1 MQRELAKIVHVGVL
15 LVDQQHSEPIGD
27 RCVQL
32 DLGGVEVLR
41 PRGRKHMQYAFSV
54 EDRDRREV
62 TSRSLDDKVGCDRH
76 HHPAHIP
83 GEESTVRGDAEDAAC
98 WRVLGEFL
106 LAEMAVEPSGCHIDR
121 NRRPAAQLDPTG
133 EQHHPRIPVHRG
145 CLVDQRQGRGDDR
158 DTVDDVWRHC
168 AHVRMSRPHDVA
180 EHPDLRAVQR
190 LHNRPCSHDEYH
202 TLRISCCATFDAT
215 LYAKWT
221 PVAPPAVEVAP
232 TTTTTVAPTTTTTVA
247 PTTTTTVAPTT
258 TTTVAPTTTTTV
270 APSVAVIPPAVA
282 VVVALPLASTPLVAD
297 RPLSAGGE
305 VSVTFS
311 GFVPGEFVQLIVA
324 STPRVIGSGYADSK
338 GIVTLTGNMP
348 VGLASGSH
356 TLAVFAPVSGIGFKQ
371 PITVTRVTVT
381 AKNLYTARTLA
392 KRLGISVVSS
402 NAKVTM
408 TVASSSKKNCAV
420 VAANLKA
427 LKAGNCVVTFTVQ
440 EPKPANG
447 KQPKA
452 TKSIKTLVVKQ

>member
-1 MQRELAKIVHVGVL
+1 M
-15 LVDQQHSEPIGD
+15 
-27 RCVQL
+27 
-32 DLGGVEVLR
+32 
-41 PRGRKHMQYAFSV
+41 
-54 EDRDRREV
+54 
-62 TSRSLDDKVGCDRH
+62 
-76 HHPAHIP
+76 
-83 GEESTVRGDAEDAAC
+83 
-98 WRVLGEFL
+98 
-106 LAEMAVEPSGCHIDR
+106 
-121 NRRPAAQLDPTG
+121 
-133 EQHHPRIPVHRG
+133 
-145 CLVDQRQGRGDDR
+145 
-158 DTVDDVWRHC
+158 
-168 AHVRMSRPHDVA
+168 
-180 EHPDLRAVQR
+180 
-190 LHNRPCSHDEYH
+190 
-202 TLRISCCATFDAT
+202 
-215 LYAKWT
+215 
-221 PVAPPAVEVAP
+221 
-232 TTTTTVAPTTTTTVA
+232 
-247 PTTTTTVAPTT
+247 
-258 TTTVAPTTTTTV
+258 
-270 APSVAVIPPAVA
+270 
-282 VVVALPLASTPLVAD
+282 ALPLATTPLIAD
-297 RPLSAGGE
+297 NSLSAGGE